1 MCGGERHI
9 KPLAFGRG
17 TIFLS
22 VRQIFISLNA
32 FNNYA
37 SYYFRK
43 LNARLFS
50 RADQLPEHRWECIL
64 ILQKRLCARRMVLV
78 SRRTRSSRNNDPP
91 WMHNP
96 SWSSHGGM
104 SIPYIY
110 HFDADNPA
118 SQWQF
123 VPVIRHKFILLHRI
137 NGYIVIVLVMISNTG
152 AFLII
157 RRSFGGTLPTQAAMG
172 LLIILSTTSIAM
184 AYYNIKRLQIEQH
197 RAWMLRAM
205 FYLGVIITTRI
216 IMVIA
221 AQVSTA
227 VGKYYVPMICDE
239 IVFVQD
245 SLAQYNTMYPQ
256 CSIADMTVDGMIAVA
271 ANFGSDRKEQLQ
283 ASLELNFGMAAWLSI
298 FLHTIGV
305 EVYLNLTPTEGERLR
320 RVIYA
325 KQLEAGMKNPGSA
338 GLTVD
343 RWGDADEWI
352 VPAEDT

>member
-1 MCGGERHI
+1 MLGFSLARISYLNIGGNASSSYKKGAAPGEWYWYREG
-9 KPLAFGRG
+9 LARVG
-17 TIFLS
+17 
-22 VRQIFISLNA
+22 ISIHLG
-32 FNNYA
+32 
-37 SYYFRK
+37 
-43 LNARLFS
+43 
-50 RADQLPEHRWECIL
+50 CIIPAGVL
-64 ILQKRLCARRMVLV
+64 MV
-78 SRRTRSSRNNDPP
+78 
-91 WMHNP
+91 
-96 SWSSHGGM
+96 
-104 SIPYIY
+104 
-110 HFDADNPA
+110 
-118 SQWQF
+118 WQF

-172 LLIILSTTSIAM
+172 LLIILSTISIAM

-245 SLAQYNTMYPQ
+245 SLTQNNTMYPQ
-256 CSIADMTVDGMIAVA
+256 CSIANMSVDGMIAVA

-305 EVYLNLTPTEGERLR
+305 EIYLNLTPAEGERLR
-320 RVIYA
+320 RVSYA
-325 KQLEAGMKNPGSA
+325 KQLEAGMRNPGSA

>member
-1 MCGGERHI
+1 MQVIIFASSMLGFSLARISYLNIGGNASSSYKKGAAPGEWYWYREG
-9 KPLAFGRG
+9 LARVGI
-17 TIFLS
+17 TIHLG
-22 VRQIFISLNA
+22 
-32 FNNYA
+32 
-37 SYYFRK
+37 
-43 LNARLFS
+43 
-50 RADQLPEHRWECIL
+50 CIIPAGVL
-64 ILQKRLCARRMVLV
+64 MVV
-78 SRRTRSSRNNDPP
+78 SRFCTLITL
-91 WMHNP
+91 ML
-96 SWSSHGGM
+96 
-104 SIPYIY
+104 II
-110 HFDADNPA
+110 A

-123 VPVIRHKFILLHRI
+123 VPVIRHKFVLLHRI
-137 NGYIVIVLVMISNTG
+137 NGYIVIVLVMISNAG

-172 LLIILSTTSIAM
+172 LLVILSTISIAL

-227 VGKYYVPMICDE
+227 VGKYYVPMVCDE

-245 SLAQYNTMYPQ
+245 SLAHNNAMYPQ
-256 CSIADMTVDGMIAVA
+256 CSIANMTVDGMIAVA

-305 EVYLNLTPTEGERLR
+305 EIYLNLTPAEGERLR
-320 RVIYA
+320 RVSYA

-352 VPAEDT
+352 VLAEDT

>member
-1 MCGGERHI
+1 MQVVIFASLMLGFSLARISYLNIGGDASSSYKKGAAPGEWYWYREG
-9 KPLAFGRG
+9 LARVGI
-17 TIFLS
+17 TIHLG
-22 VRQIFISLNA
+22 
-32 FNNYA
+32 
-37 SYYFRK
+37 
-43 LNARLFS
+43 
-50 RADQLPEHRWECIL
+50 CIIPAGVL
-64 ILQKRLCARRMVLV
+64 MVV
-78 SRRTRSSRNNDPP
+78 SRFRTLITL
-91 WMHNP
+91 MLI
-96 SWSSHGGM
+96 M
-104 SIPYIY
+104 TC
-110 HFDADNPA
+110 
-118 SQWQF
+118 QWQF
-123 VPVIRHKFILLHRI
+123 VPVIRHKFVLLHRI
-137 NGYIVIVLVMISNTG
+137 NGYIVIVLVMISNAGT
-152 AFLII
+152 FLII

-172 LLIILSTTSIAM
+172 LLVILSTTSISM

-245 SLAQYNTMYPQ
+245 SLTHNNTMYPQ
-256 CSIADMTVDGMIAVA
+256 CSIANMTVDGMIAVA
-271 ANFGSDRKEQLQ
+271 ANFGSDRREQLQ
-283 ASLELNFGMAAWLSI
+283 ASLELNFGMAAWLSV

-305 EVYLNLTPTEGERLR
+305 EIYLNLTPAEGERLR
-320 RVIYA
+320 RISYA

-352 VPAEDT
+352 MPAEDS

>member
-1 MCGGERHI
+1 MQVVIFASLMLGFSLARISYLNIGGDASSSYKKGAAPGEWYWYREG
-9 KPLAFGRG
+9 LARVGI
-17 TIFLS
+17 TIHLG
-22 VRQIFISLNA
+22 
-32 FNNYA
+32 
-37 SYYFRK
+37 
-43 LNARLFS
+43 
-50 RADQLPEHRWECIL
+50 CIIPAGVL
-64 ILQKRLCARRMVLV
+64 MVV
-78 SRRTRSSRNNDPP
+78 SRFRTLITL
-91 WMHNP
+91 MLI
-96 SWSSHGGM
+96 M
-104 SIPYIY
+104 TC
-110 HFDADNPA
+110 
-118 SQWQF
+118 QWQF
-123 VPVIRHKFILLHRI
+123 VPVIRHKFVLLHRI
-137 NGYIVIVLVMISNTG
+137 NGYIVIVLVMISNAGT
-152 AFLII
+152 FLII

-172 LLIILSTTSIAM
+172 LLVILSTTSISM

-245 SLAQYNTMYPQ
+245 SLTHNNTMYPQ
-256 CSIADMTVDGMIAVA
+256 CSIANMTVDGMIAVA
-271 ANFGSDRKEQLQ
+271 ANFGSDRREQLQ
-283 ASLELNFGMAAWLSI
+283 ASLELNFGMAAWLSV

-305 EVYLNLTPTEGERLR
+305 EIYLNLTPAEGECLR
-320 RVIYA
+320 RISYA

-352 VPAEDT
+352 MPAEDS